1 MYVFVF
7 RELTGCLYMPV
18 RSKVVPRYSRPLL
31 PVWDAEGFLYVNVPL
46 ESFMYLQ
53 LKKLRED
60 VLKKENSDEGT
71 GKDLQSGGN

>member
-1 MYVFVF
+1 MIYV
-7 RELTGCLYMPV
+7 LYISV
-18 RSKVVPRYSRPLL
+18 GSKVVPRYSRPLL

>member
-7 RELTGCLYMPV
+7 REMTGYLYMPV

-53 LKKLRED
+53 LKKPARGYI
-60 VLKKENSDEGT
+60 KKGEFR
-71 GKDLQSGGN
+71 